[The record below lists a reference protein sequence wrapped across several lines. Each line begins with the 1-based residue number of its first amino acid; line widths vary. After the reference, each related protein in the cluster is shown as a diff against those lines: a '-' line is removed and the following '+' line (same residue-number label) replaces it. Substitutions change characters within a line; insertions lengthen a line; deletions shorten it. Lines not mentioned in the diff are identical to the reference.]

1 MTCSGRLRIG
11 RSAEGWELQRDSG
24 YRKGLELQRDSGSR
38 KALKLQRDGGCRK
51 GLELQR
57 DSRGGFKRNGAVCRM
72 HSETRP
78 VGKN

>member
-1 MTCSGRLRIG
+1 MTTLPEWSRSEVYKLENATCSGRLRIG
-11 RSAEGWELQRDSG
+11 RSVEGWELQWDSV
-24 YRKGLELQRDSGSR
+24 
-38 KALKLQRDGGCRK
+38 CRK

-57 DSRGGFKRNGAVCRM
+57 DSKSGFKRNGAVCRM